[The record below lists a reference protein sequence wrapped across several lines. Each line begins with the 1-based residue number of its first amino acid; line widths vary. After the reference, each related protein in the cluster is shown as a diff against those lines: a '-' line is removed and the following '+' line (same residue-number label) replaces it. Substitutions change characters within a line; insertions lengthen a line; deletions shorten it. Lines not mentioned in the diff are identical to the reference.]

1 MRCGGKGFLDLLL
14 LTNLKKHKY
23 FSDYIIYCGRKETEV
38 QT

>member
-14 LTNLKKHKY
+14 LANLKKHKY
-23 FSDYIIYCGRKETEV
+23 FSDYYCGRKETEV